1 METTQRFE
9 IEVLLCEGQVRF
21 SQKVLM
27 DQSVVH
33 LDSEAEGWTA
43 ANSLPVVNNFKD
55 LLFASK

>member
-1 METTQRFE
+1 MK
-9 IEVLLCEGQVRF
+9 GKSRF

-33 LDSEAEGWTA
+33 LDSEAESRTA
-43 ANSLPVVNNFKD
+43 ADSLPVINVFKD

>member
-1 METTQRFE
+1 MK
-9 IEVLLCEGQVRF
+9 GKSRF

-33 LDSEAEGWTA
+33 LDSEAESQTA
-43 ANSLPVVNNFKD
+43 ADSLPVINVFKD